1 MNNIDI
7 VIIGAGSAGCI
18 LANKLINSTNYKILL
33 IEAGPK
39 DNSPIVHVPLGYGMT
54 FYNKKINWNF
64 YSEKQNKLNNREI
77 YYPRG
82 KVLGGSSSI
91 NGMVYARGVKSD
103 YENWHMSSEL
113 SLENIINSFKEI
125 EQPIN
130 STNSLLNVNKMP
142 VNDVSEQH
150 HPILKYFFEGCDEM
164 GIPFNKNFNTELND
178 QIGHYSITTFKGR
191 RYSSS
196 KVFLNPI
203 LKNQRLK
210 LMTNTYVNKL
220 IIKENKIE
228 AIEVINKKKKI
239 KIKPNLGTILC
250 AGAIM
255 TPFILMHSGVGNAK
269 DLNKMNKEIIIDN
282 INVGKN
288 FQDHLG
294 IDYLFKTYHPTLN
307 SSLGT
312 WLGRMKEIY
321 KYIFFRKGPFG
332 LSLNQSG
339 GYVNWNS
346 LNKYPN
352 LQIYFNPI
360 TYSITHKNKR
370 PLLKTD
376 KFDGFI
382 IGYNSCRPKSLGEIY
397 LSSPHIEDKPIIN
410 PNFLSNEED
419 VHDVKCAI
427 NFSKT
432 LAKTSSIKDIR
443 IDNINNNLIDGSEQE
458 MLEHFKQNAVSV
470 YHPCGT
476 CRMDKEKSKGVVSE
490 RFKVHGL
497 NNLWVLDASVFPNIT
512 SGNINAPV
520 MMLANIGSKI
530 IIEDL
535 KKQIKQ

>member
-7 VIIGAGSAGCI
+7 VIVGAGSAGCV
-18 LANKLINSTNYKILL
+18 LANKFINNTNYNILL

-64 YSEKQNKLNNREI
+64 YSEKQNALYNREI

-103 YENWHMSSEL
+103 YQNWHMSSEL
-113 SLENIINSFKEI
+113 SLGNIIRSFREI
-125 EQPIN
+125 EQPVDSN
-130 STNSLLNVNKMP
+130 SISLNLNKMP

-150 HPILKYFFEGCDEM
+150 HPILKYFFNGCDEM
-164 GIPFNKNFNTELND
+164 NIPFNKNLNTELND
-178 QIGHYSITTFKGR
+178 QIGHYNITTFKGR

-196 KVFLNPI
+196 KAFLNPI

-210 LMTNTYVNKL
+210 LMTKTYVNKL

-228 AIEVINKKKKI
+228 AIEVINKNKKI
-239 KIKPNLGTILC
+239 KIKPNIGAILC

-255 TPFILMHSGVGNAK
+255 TPFILMHSGVGKAK
-269 DLNKMNKEIIIDN
+269 DLKEMNKEVIIDN
-282 INVGKN
+282 VNVGEN
-288 FQDHLG
+288 LQDHLG
-294 IDYLFKTYHPTLN
+294 IDYLFKTNHPTLN
-307 SSLGT
+307 TSLGT
-312 WLGRMKEIY
+312 WFGRLKEIY
-321 KYIFFRKGPFG
+321 KYIFFKKGPFG

-360 TYSITHKNKR
+360 TYSISHKNKR

-382 IGYNSCRPKSLGEIY
+382 IGYNSCRPKSLGEVY
-397 LSSPHIEDKPIIN
+397 LSSPYIKDKPIIN
-410 PNFLSNEED
+410 PNFLSNDED

-432 LAKTSSIKDIR
+432 LAKTSSIKDISV
-443 IDNINNNLIDGSEQE
+443 DNINNNLINGSELE
-458 MLEHFKQNAVSV
+458 MFEHFKENAVSV

-476 CRMDKEKSKGVVSE
+476 CRMDKDQTKGVVSE

-535 KKQIKQ
+535 KK